1 MTTLNDYRVLMSIVD
16 ADDDT
21 KGISKLNG
29 TTRAE
34 IQQKTNISLSKIA
47 QSLNKFMDEGLVEQG
62 IGEGRTKKYIVTAA
76 GMLILNELDTLKDL
90 EK

>member
-1 MTTLNDYRVLMSIVD
+1 MTTLNDYRVLMAIVD
-16 ADDDT
+16 ADNDT

-47 QSLNKFMDEGLVEQG
+47 QSLNKFIDEGLVEEG
-62 IGEGRTKKYIVTAA
+62 IGDGRTKKYIVTKA
-76 GMLILNELDTLKDL
+76 GIVILNELNALKDL